1 MDNLYERVRKYV
13 LDREMIR
20 PGESLVAGVSGGADS
35 LCLFLVLLRMS
46 REEGFFL
53 QVVHVHHGLRESAQG
68 DLRFVQDLCRREN
81 VPCRCIM
88 ADAAAMAEKWG
99 TGVEEAGRRL
109 RYEAFEETRKS
120 LQEDRGKPCRIAVA
134 HHREDQAETVLFHLC
149 RGTDIRGARGM
160 LPVSGWIVRPLLRES
175 RAEIEAFLKSQGMAW
190 REDETNEDTS
200 YTRNFLR
207 REILPRLKEQVNPSA
222 SENLARFAASCAET
236 ERFLEAQTEQA
247 MKRCLLQIP
256 GPLPVIEDG
265 SGDRG
270 KGNAS
275 ESRTGESAGGRNGIR
290 VGDRD
295 SIPVTVLG
303 LEALRQ
309 EDPLLQR
316 RILYRCLAASAGR
329 RKDLT
334 AVHVDAMEE
343 LCAGQRDGS
352 LSLPGRVTMLRS
364 GGRLFF
370 YRKDYLQKDSL
381 QKDSLRKDYLQKDSL
396 RKDYPQKD
404 SLQKDSLRK
413 DYPQKDSLQKDSLR
427 KDYPQKGILQKDN
440 IREDILLK
448 GSMRK
453 DILPAGMQRRCG
465 AVVPLSR
472 EEYDCRVFGF
482 DGDLSAIPQN
492 EYTKWFDYDKIGM
505 FPVFR
510 TRQNGDRMT
519 LSAGG
524 GGLISKKL
532 ARVMIDGKIP
542 AAVRPEAVLPF
553 RGDEA
558 LWIPGLRMGDGYRI
572 TSGTRRILEIS
583 WRPGGL

>member
-1 MDNLYERVRKYV
+1 MDNLYERVRKFV

-20 PGESLVAGVSGGADS
+20 PGESVVAGVSGGADS

-68 DLRFVQDLCRREN
+68 DLRFVQDLCEKEN

-88 ADAAAMAEKWG
+88 ADAAAMAVKWG

-120 LQEDRGKPCRIAVA
+120 LQEERGKPCRIAVA

-149 RGTDIRGARGM
+149 RGTDLRGARGM

-175 RAEIEAFLKSQGMAW
+175 RAEIEAFLKARGMAW

-200 YTRNFLR
+200 YTRNFIR
-207 REILPRLKEQVNPSA
+207 REILPGLKDQVNSSA
-222 SENLARFAASCAET
+222 AENLARFAASCAET

-247 MKRCLLQIP
+247 MKRCL
-256 GPLPVIEDG
+256 
-265 SGDRG
+265 
-270 KGNAS
+270 A
-275 ESRTGESAGGRNGIR
+275 
-290 VGDRD
+290 RD
-295 SIPVTVLG
+295 CDSDTVLD
-303 LEALRQ
+303 LQALRQ

-316 RILYRCLAASAGR
+316 RILYRCLAASAGG

-334 AVHVDAMEE
+334 AVHVDAMQD
-343 LCAGQRDGS
+343 LCGSETDGS

-364 GGRLFF
+364 GGLLFF
-370 YRKDYLQKDSL
+370 YRKDCPG
-381 QKDSLRKDYLQKDSL
+381 KDYL
-396 RKDYPQKD
+396 
-404 SLQKDSLRK
+404 
-413 DYPQKDSLQKDSLR
+413 
-427 KDYPQKGILQKDN
+427 
-440 IREDILLK
+440 
-448 GSMRK
+448 
-453 DILPAGMQRRCG
+453 PADRQRRYG
-465 AVVPLSR
+465 TALPLSR
-472 EEYDCRVFGF
+472 EEYACRVFGF

-510 TRQNGDRMT
+510 IRQNGDRMT
-519 LSAGG
+519 LLAGG

-542 AAVRPEAVLPF
+542 AAVRREAVLPF
-553 RGDEA
+553 CGDEA
-558 LWIPGLRMGDGYRI
+558 LWIPGLRMGDRYRI
-572 TSGTRRILEIS
+572 TAGTRRVLEIS
-583 WRPGGL
+583 WRPDVP

>member
-256 GPLPVIEDG
+256 GPLPVNEDG

-329 RKDLT
+329 
-334 AVHVDAMEE
+334 
-343 LCAGQRDGS
+343 
-352 LSLPGRVTMLRS
+352 
-364 GGRLFF
+364 
-370 YRKDYLQKDSL
+370 
-381 QKDSLRKDYLQKDSL
+381 
-396 RKDYPQKD
+396 
-404 SLQKDSLRK
+404 
-413 DYPQKDSLQKDSLR
+413 
-427 KDYPQKGILQKDN
+427 
-440 IREDILLK
+440 
-448 GSMRK
+448 
-453 DILPAGMQRRCG
+453 
-465 AVVPLSR
+465 VP
-472 EEYDCRVFGF
+472 
-482 DGDLSAIPQN
+482 P
-492 EYTKWFDYDKIGM
+492 
-505 FPVFR
+505 
-510 TRQNGDRMT
+510 
-519 LSAGG
+519 
-524 GGLISKKL
+524 
-532 ARVMIDGKIP
+532 
-542 AAVRPEAVLPF
+542 
-553 RGDEA
+553 
-558 LWIPGLRMGDGYRI
+558 
-572 TSGTRRILEIS
+572 
-583 WRPGGL
+583 

>member
-20 PGESLVAGVSGGADS
+20 QGESLVAGVSGGADS

-256 GPLPVIEDG
+256 GPLPVNEDG

-370 YRKDYLQKDSL
+370 YRKDYLKKDSL

-396 RKDYPQKD
+396 QKD
-404 SLQKDSLRK
+404 SL
-413 DYPQKDSLQKDSLR
+413 
-427 KDYPQKGILQKDN
+427 
-440 IREDILLK
+440 
-448 GSMRK
+448 
-453 DILPAGMQRRCG
+453 
-465 AVVPLSR
+465 
-472 EEYDCRVFGF
+472 
-482 DGDLSAIPQN
+482 
-492 EYTKWFDYDKIGM
+492 
-505 FPVFR
+505 
-510 TRQNGDRMT
+510 
-519 LSAGG
+519 
-524 GGLISKKL
+524 
-532 ARVMIDGKIP
+532 
-542 AAVRPEAVLPF
+542 
-553 RGDEA
+553 
-558 LWIPGLRMGDGYRI
+558 
-572 TSGTRRILEIS
+572 
-583 WRPGGL
+583 

>member
-256 GPLPVIEDG
+256 GPLPVNEDG

-381 QKDSLRKDYLQKDSL
+381 QKDSL
-396 RKDYPQKD
+396 
-404 SLQKDSLRK
+404 QKDSLRK

-472 EEYDCRVFGF
+472 EEYECRVFGF

-553 RGDEA
+553 RGNEA

>member
-1 MDNLYERVRKYV
+1 MDNLYERVRQFV

-20 PGESLVAGVSGGADS
+20 PGESVVAGVSGGADS

-68 DLRFVQDLCRREN
+68 DLLFVQDLCRKEN

-88 ADAAAMAEKWG
+88 ADAAAMAVKWG

-109 RYEAFEETRKS
+109 RYEAFEETGKYLEEQRKK
-120 LQEDRGKPCRIAVA
+120 LCRIAVA

-160 LPVSGWIVRPLLRES
+160 LPVSGRIIRPLLRES
-175 RAEIEAFLKSQGMAW
+175 RAEIEAFLESRGMVW

-200 YTRNFLR
+200 YTRNYLR
-207 REILPRLKEQVNPSA
+207 REILPGLKKQVNPSA
-222 SENLARFAASCAET
+222 AENLARFAASCAET

-247 MKRCLLQIP
+247 LKRCLLHAP
-256 GPLPVIEDG
+256 DSLT
-265 SGDRG
+265 G
-270 KGNAS
+270 KKD
-275 ESRTGESAGGRNGIR
+275 EGGI
-290 VGDRD
+290 
-295 SIPVTVLG
+295 VLG
-303 LEALRQ
+303 LEALGK

-316 RILYRCLAASAGR
+316 RILYRCLAESAGR

-334 AVHVDAMEE
+334 AVHVDAMQE
-343 LCAGQRDGS
+343 LCGGETDGS

-364 GGRLFF
+364 GGLLFF
-370 YRKDYLQKDSL
+370 YRKDC
-381 QKDSLRKDYLQKDSL
+381 LRKDC
-396 RKDYPQKD
+396 
-404 SLQKDSLRK
+404 
-413 DYPQKDSLQKDSLR
+413 
-427 KDYPQKGILQKDN
+427 
-440 IREDILLK
+440 
-448 GSMRK
+448 
-453 DILPAGMQRRCG
+453 LPAFQQRRYG
-465 AVVPLSR
+465 AVLPLSE
-472 EEYDCRVFGF
+472 EEYVCRVFGF

-519 LSAGG
+519 LSAGADG

-542 AAVRPEAVLPF
+542 AAVRQEAVLPF
-553 RGDEA
+553 CGDEA
-558 LWIPGLRMGDGYRI
+558 LWIPGLRMGDRYRI
-572 TSGTRRILEIS
+572 TSGTGRVLEIS
-583 WRPGGL
+583 WRPQVP

>member
-207 REILPRLKEQVNPSA
+207 REILPRLKEQVNSSA

-236 ERFLEAQTEQA
+236 ERFLEVQTEQA

-256 GPLPVIEDG
+256 GPLPVNEDG

-381 QKDSLRKDYLQKDSL
+381 QKDSLRKDY
-396 RKDYPQKD
+396 P
-404 SLQKDSLRK
+404 QKDSLRK

-440 IREDILLK
+440 IREDIPLK

-572 TSGTRRILEIS
+572 TSGTRRVLEIS
-583 WRPGGL
+583 WRPGEL

>member
-20 PGESLVAGVSGGADS
+20 PEESLVAGVSGGADS

-256 GPLPVIEDG
+256 GPLPVNEDG

-381 QKDSLRKDYLQKDSL
+381 
-396 RKDYPQKD
+396 
-404 SLQKDSLRK
+404 
-413 DYPQKDSLQKDSLR
+413 QKDSLQKDSLR

-553 RGDEA
+553 RGNEA

>member
-20 PGESLVAGVSGGADS
+20 PEESLVAGVSGGADS

-256 GPLPVIEDG
+256 GPLPVNEDG

-381 QKDSLRKDYLQKDSL
+381 QKDSLRKDY
-396 RKDYPQKD
+396 
-404 SLQKDSLRK
+404 
-413 DYPQKDSLQKDSLR
+413 
-427 KDYPQKGILQKDN
+427 PQKGILQKDN

-472 EEYDCRVFGF
+472 EEYECRVFGF

-553 RGDEA
+553 RGNEA

>member
-20 PGESLVAGVSGGADS
+20 QGESLVAGVSGGADS

-256 GPLPVIEDG
+256 GPLPVNEDG

-381 QKDSLRKDYLQKDSL
+381 
-396 RKDYPQKD
+396 
-404 SLQKDSLRK
+404 
-413 DYPQKDSLQKDSLR
+413 QKDSLQKDSLR

>member
-1 MDNLYERVRKYV
+1 MDNLYERVRKFV

-20 PGESLVAGVSGGADS
+20 PGESVVAGVSGGADS

-68 DLRFVQDLCRREN
+68 DLRFVQDLCEKEN

-88 ADAAAMAEKWG
+88 ADAAAMAAKWG

-120 LQEDRGKPCRIAVA
+120 LQEERGKPCRIAVA

-149 RGTDIRGARGM
+149 RGTNLRGARGM
-160 LPVSGWIVRPLLRES
+160 LPVSGWIVRPLLMES
-175 RAEIEAFLKSQGMAW
+175 RAEIEAFLKARGMAW

-207 REILPRLKEQVNPSA
+207 REILPGLKEQVNPSTA
-222 SENLARFAASCAET
+222 ENIARFAASCAET

-247 MKRCLLQIP
+247 IKRVVRVPGLLSEKR
-256 GPLPVIEDG
+256 GESGDGNECESESG
-265 SGDRG
+265 SGDG
-270 KGNAS
+270 FGD
-275 ESRTGESAGGRNGIR
+275 RNGKR
-290 VGDRD
+290 DEDRD
-295 SIPVTVLG
+295 SDIVLG
-303 LEALRQ
+303 LQALKQ

-334 AVHVDAMEE
+334 AVHVDAMQD
-343 LCAGQRDGS
+343 LCTGQADGS

-364 GGRLFF
+364 GGMLFF
-370 YRKDYLQKDSL
+370 YRKDCQRNDF
-381 QKDSLRKDYLQKDSL
+381 
-396 RKDYPQKD
+396 P
-404 SLQKDSLRK
+404 
-413 DYPQKDSLQKDSLR
+413 
-427 KDYPQKGILQKDN
+427 
-440 IREDILLK
+440 
-448 GSMRK
+448 
-453 DILPAGMQRRCG
+453 PAGRQRRYG
-465 AVVPLSR
+465 TALPLSR
-472 EEYDCRVFGF
+472 EEYACRVFGF

-519 LSAGG
+519 LLAGAG
-524 GGLISKKL
+524 EGGLISKKL
-532 ARVMIDGKIP
+532 ARIMIDGKIP
-542 AAVRPEAVLPF
+542 AAVRREAVLPF
-553 RGDEA
+553 CGDEA
-558 LWIPGLRMGDGYRI
+558 LWIPGLRMGDRYRI
-572 TSGTRRILEIS
+572 TSGTGRVLEIS
-583 WRPGGL
+583 WRPDVSDGPDLPDLPDVP

>member
-175 RAEIEAFLKSQGMAW
+175 RSEIESFLKSQGMVW

-222 SENLARFAASCAET
+222 AENIARFAASCAET
-236 ERFLEAQTEQA
+236 ERFLEIQTEQA
-247 MKRCLLQIP
+247 MNRCLLQIP
-256 GPLPVIEDG
+256 GSLPVN
-265 SGDRG
+265 GDAG
-270 KGNAS
+270 
-275 ESRTGESAGGRNGIR
+275 ESRTGESADGRNGIR
-290 VGDRD
+290 DGDRD
-295 SIPVTVLG
+295 SVPVTVLD

-334 AVHVDAMEE
+334 AVHVDAMQE
-343 LCAGQRDGS
+343 LCAGRRDGS

-370 YRKDYLQKDSL
+370 YRKDYLP
-381 QKDSLRKDYLQKDSL
+381 KDSLRKDYLPKDSLRKDYLRKDSL
-396 RKDYPQKD
+396 RKDYPRKD
-404 SLQKDSLRK
+404 SLKKDNIREDVLQKDSLR
-413 DYPQKDSLQKDSLR
+413 Q
-427 KDYPQKGILQKDN
+427 
-440 IREDILLK
+440 
-448 GSMRK
+448 

-472 EEYDCRVFGF
+472 EEYECRVFVF

-553 RGDEA
+553 RGNEA

-572 TSGTRRILEIS
+572 TSGTRRVLEIS

>member
-413 DYPQKDSLQKDSLR
+413 DYPQK
-427 KDYPQKGILQKDN
+427 GILQKDN

>member
-1 MDNLYERVRKYV
+1 
-13 LDREMIR
+13 
-20 PGESLVAGVSGGADS
+20 
-35 LCLFLVLLRMS
+35 
-46 REEGFFL
+46 
-53 QVVHVHHGLRESAQG
+53 
-68 DLRFVQDLCRREN
+68 
-81 VPCRCIM
+81 
-88 ADAAAMAEKWG
+88 
-99 TGVEEAGRRL
+99 
-109 RYEAFEETRKS
+109 
-120 LQEDRGKPCRIAVA
+120 
-134 HHREDQAETVLFHLC
+134 
-149 RGTDIRGARGM
+149 M

-256 GPLPVIEDG
+256 GPLPVNEDG

-370 YRKDYLQKDSL
+370 YRKDYLK
-381 QKDSLRKDYLQKDSL
+381 
-396 RKDYPQKD
+396 
-404 SLQKDSLRK
+404 
-413 DYPQKDSLQKDSLR
+413 KDSLQKDSLR

-440 IREDILLK
+440 MREDIPLK

-472 EEYDCRVFGF
+472 EEYECRVFGF

-553 RGDEA
+553 RIQDHVRDQKDPGDF
-558 LWIPGLRMGDGYRI
+558 
-572 TSGTRRILEIS
+572 LET
-583 WRPGGL
+583 G

>member
-13 LDREMIR
+13 LAREMIR
-20 PGESLVAGVSGGADS
+20 QGESLVAGVSGGADS
-35 LCLFLVLLRMS
+35 LCLFLVLHRMS
-46 REEGFFL
+46 REEDFFL

-222 SENLARFAASCAET
+222 AENIARFAASCAET

-256 GPLPVIEDG
+256 GPLPVNEDG

-290 VGDRD
+290 DGDRD

-334 AVHVDAMEE
+334 AVHVDAMQE
-343 LCAGQRDGS
+343 LCAGRRDGS

-370 YRKDYLQKDSL
+370 YRKDYLP
-381 QKDSLRKDYLQKDSL
+381 KDSLRKDYLPKDSLRKDSL

-404 SLQKDSLRK
+404 SLKKDNIRE
-413 DYPQKDSLQKDSLR
+413 DVLQKDSLR
-427 KDYPQKGILQKDN
+427 Q
-440 IREDILLK
+440 
-448 GSMRK
+448 

-472 EEYDCRVFGF
+472 EEYECRVFGF

-583 WRPGGL
+583 WRPGEL

>member
-256 GPLPVIEDG
+256 GPLPVNEDG

-381 QKDSLRKDYLQKDSL
+381 QKDSLRKDY
-396 RKDYPQKD
+396 
-404 SLQKDSLRK
+404 
-413 DYPQKDSLQKDSLR
+413 PQKDSLQKDSLR

-472 EEYDCRVFGF
+472 EEYECRVFGF

-532 ARVMIDGKIP
+532 ARVP
-542 AAVRPEAVLPF
+542 
-553 RGDEA
+553 RGRGA
-558 LWIPGLRMGDGYRI
+558 LDPGSAYG
-572 TSGTRRILEIS
+572 RRIQDHVRDQKDPGDLLET
-583 WRPGGL
+583 G

>member
-20 PGESLVAGVSGGADS
+20 PEESLVAGVSGGADS

-256 GPLPVIEDG
+256 GPLPVNEDG

-381 QKDSLRKDYLQKDSL
+381 QKDSL
-396 RKDYPQKD
+396 
-404 SLQKDSLRK
+404 QKDSLRK

-472 EEYDCRVFGF
+472 EEYECRVFGF

-553 RGDEA
+553 RGNEA

>member
-175 RAEIEAFLKSQGMAW
+175 RSEIEAFLKSQGMAW

-222 SENLARFAASCAET
+222 AENLARFAASCAET
-236 ERFLEAQTEQA
+236 ERFLEIQTEQA
-247 MKRCLLQIP
+247 MNRCLLQIP
-256 GPLPVIEDG
+256 GSLPVN
-265 SGDRG
+265 GDAG
-270 KGNAS
+270 
-275 ESRTGESAGGRNGIR
+275 ESRTGESADGRNGIR
-290 VGDRD
+290 DGDRD
-295 SIPVTVLG
+295 SVPVTVLD

-334 AVHVDAMEE
+334 AVHVDAMQE
-343 LCAGQRDGS
+343 LCAGRRDGS

-370 YRKDYLQKDSL
+370 YRKDYLP
-381 QKDSLRKDYLQKDSL
+381 KDSLRKDYLPKDSL
-396 RKDYPQKD
+396 KKDNIRED
-404 SLQKDSLRK
+404 VLQKDSLR
-413 DYPQKDSLQKDSLR
+413 Q
-427 KDYPQKGILQKDN
+427 
-440 IREDILLK
+440 
-448 GSMRK
+448 

-472 EEYDCRVFGF
+472 EEYECRVFVF

-553 RGDEA
+553 RGNEA

-572 TSGTRRILEIS
+572 TSGTRRVLEIS

>member
-46 REEGFFL
+46 REEGFCL

-120 LQEDRGKPCRIAVA
+120 LQEDREKPCRIAVA

-256 GPLPVIEDG
+256 GPLPVNEDG

-381 QKDSLRKDYLQKDSL
+381 QKDSLRKDYL
-396 RKDYPQKD
+396 QKD

-572 TSGTRRILEIS
+572 TSGTRRVLEIS

>member
-46 REEGFFL
+46 REESFFL

-236 ERFLEAQTEQA
+236 ERFLESQTEQA

-256 GPLPVIEDG
+256 GPLPVNEDG

-381 QKDSLRKDYLQKDSL
+381 QKDSL
-396 RKDYPQKD
+396 
-404 SLQKDSLRK
+404 QKDSLRK

-472 EEYDCRVFGF
+472 EEYECRVFGF

-572 TSGTRRILEIS
+572 TSGTRRVLEIS